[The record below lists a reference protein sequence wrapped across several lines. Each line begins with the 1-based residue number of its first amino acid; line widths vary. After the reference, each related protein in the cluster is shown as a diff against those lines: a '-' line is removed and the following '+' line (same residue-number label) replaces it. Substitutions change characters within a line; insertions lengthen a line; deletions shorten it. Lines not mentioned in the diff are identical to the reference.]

1 MPLAE
6 SFLAELG
13 AELRAACAALPRER
27 LEAELARLLEAG
39 RAEHPGVAL
48 DPERFASW
56 LARAARSALEGALDP
71 AAALGQ
77 LHGPDLYL
85 ACACEAHDPAAL
97 ARFEAEELPT
107 VRAALADQRLAPAL
121 RDELVQELRAA
132 LFTPRG
138 ELAPMI
144 ANYSGRGRL
153 RGWLRVAAVRMG
165 QRALGKERRQVPLP
179 DVALDGLAAAA
190 DPELA
195 RLKQAYRAE
204 FREAVRGA
212 LASLEARARTLL
224 CQHYLD
230 DLGID
235 QLGALY
241 QVHRA
246 TAARWVAAA
255 REELLERTR
264 AALQERLAISRPELD
279 SVLRLIASRL
289 DVTLRDILKP
299 SE

>member
-1 MPLAE
+1 MPLVE

-13 AELRAACAALPRER
+13 AELRAVCAALPREA
-27 LEAELARLLEAG
+27 LEAALARLFESG

-48 DPERFASW
+48 APERFTRW
-56 LARAARSALEGALDP
+56 LARVARGALEGAPDA

-85 ACACEAHDPAAL
+85 ACACEAHDPTAL
-97 ARFEAEELPT
+97 ERFEAEELPS
-107 VRAALADQRLAPAL
+107 VRAALAAQRIAPAL

-132 LFTPRG
+132 LFAPRG

-153 RGWLRVAAVRMG
+153 RGWLHVAAVRMG

-179 DVALDGLAAAA
+179 EAALDGLTAAA

-212 LASLEARARTLL
+212 LANLEARERTLL

-241 QVHRA
+241 RVHRA

-264 AALQERLAISRPELD
+264 ASLQERLSISSPELD

>member
-1 MPLAE
+1 MPLVE

-13 AELRAACAALPRER
+13 AEQRAACEAHPRDA
-27 LEAELARLLEAG
+27 LEAELARLFATG
-39 RAEHPGVAL
+39 RAELPEVVLA
-48 DPERFASW
+48 PERFAAW
-56 LARAARSALEGALDP
+56 LGRVTRGALASAAD
-71 AAALGQ
+71 ATAALAQ
-77 LHGPDLYL
+77 LHAADLYL
-85 ACACEAHDPAAL
+85 ACACAEGDPVAL

-107 VRAALADQRLAPAL
+107 ARAALADQRIAPAL

-179 DVALDGLAAAA
+179 EAALDGLAAAA

-195 RLKQAYRAE
+195 RLKLAYRAE

-230 DLGID
+230 ELGID
-235 QLGALY
+235 ELGALY
-241 QVHRA
+241 RVHRA
-246 TAARWVAAA
+246 TAARWIAAA

-264 AALQERLAISRPELD
+264 AALQERLSISSPELD

-299 SE
+299 PE